1 MLTER
6 RKKIQ
11 ISLSGEVRAQQQHEQ
26 RPVIAEFL
34 AQQAHGLPDTV
45 IDRLRGN
52 VEAGGYFFVGR
63 ANYVLKDRYIF
74 TASYRRDG
82 SSRFAPG
89 NKFANFASGAVAWV
103 LSEEDFIKNLNIFSN
118 LKLRASYGQTGNQGI
133 NSYQTMV
140 SLGSANYPFG
150 GITDSGFAGDT
161 SKGPLNKDLKW
172 ETTDQYK
179 IGRAHV

>member
-1 MLTER
+1 MNVVAGFTYENTNWGGKAINASNFPTDITEDYNLSQALTIDAPTSNRGEATLV
-6 RKKIQ
+6 
-11 ISLSGEVRAQQQHEQ
+11 SL
-26 RPVIAEFL
+26 L
-34 AQQAHGLPDTV
+34 
-45 IDRLRGN
+45 
-52 VEAGGYFFVGR
+52 GR

-140 SLGSANYPFG
+140 SLGSANYPSEVLPTAVSPE
-150 GITDSGFAGDT
+150 ILVKA
-161 SKGPLNKDLKW
+161 
-172 ETTDQYK
+172 
-179 IGRAHV
+179 R